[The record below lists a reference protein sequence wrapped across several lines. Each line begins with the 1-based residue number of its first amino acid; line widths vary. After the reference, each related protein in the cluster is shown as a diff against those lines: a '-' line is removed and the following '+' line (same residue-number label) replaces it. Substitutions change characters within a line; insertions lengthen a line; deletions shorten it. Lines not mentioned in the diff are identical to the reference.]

1 MTASKLLIYAC
12 SEGLDLLGQAFLL
25 PWGFWYLVHAFSL
38 EGHWGKAVISYG
50 SLCAV
55 QALGRF
61 FGRLCSPMVVS
72 TSDITTRPQ
81 QVFGMLLLA
90 GSVVVLCLTN
100 RYALLLLAYFA
111 AGFAGAT
118 LVGSCSPSYPL
129 IGGLCLGGDFD
140 YALGSNSISHVGALR
155 LAASASGMQSSV
167 LQGAAA
173 DIDGA
178 GRNAVLIFTFVSL
191 TSGLLYGEGHSG
203 SVSRHSALWPC
214 LFLAAICLL
223 AAALYIS
230 TNRIAYKRMQWSCWL
245 CCCCDP
251 QEGRIR
257 GLSVWSLCAR
267 LIALI
272 PREDKE
278 LQTKAQNSQRG
289 GAGEGAG
296 GGGGEGYS
304 YSPAKDETRPL
315 LHEPPP
321 PIDPALVPACFLSAH
336 STAEAAAAAYAAT
349 LAWRRQHCV
358 DVLMATPQADFFQIL
373 DMYPHAIHGRSL
385 DGCFIVYE
393 VRPVLSCPIPSHS
406 ISSHP
411 THILD

>member
-25 PWGFWYLVHAFSL
+25 PWGFWYLVHSFSL

-72 TSDITTRPQ
+72 TSDMTTRPQ

-100 RYALLLLAYFA
+100 RYALVLLAYFA

-140 YALGSNSISHVGALR
+140 FALGSNSISSVGGLR
-155 LAASASGMQSSV
+155 LAASASGMQSSA

-191 TSGLLYGEGHSG
+191 TSGLLYGEGHAG
-203 SVSRHSALWPC
+203 SASRHSALWPC
-214 LFLAAICLL
+214 LVLAAICLL

-245 CCCCDP
+245 CCSWDP
-251 QEGRIR
+251 KEGRAR
-257 GLSVWSLCAR
+257 LGSSVSSLCAR
-267 LIALI
+267 LISYI
-272 PREDKE
+272 PREDRE
-278 LQTKAQNSQRG
+278 LPTKAQSAQQA
-289 GAGEGAG
+289 GAGAGAG
-296 GGGGEGYS
+296 GGRGSAAGYGYS
-304 YSPAKDETRPL
+304 PIKEESRPL

-321 PIDPALVPACFLSAH
+321 PVDPAQVPACFLSAH
-336 STAEAAAAAYAAT
+336 STVEAAASAYAAT
-349 LAWRRQHCV
+349 LAWRRLHAV

-393 VRPVLSCPIPSHS
+393 VRSTPCRPARVLF
-406 ISSHP
+406 
-411 THILD
+411 